1 MILIFLS
8 PFNSISFLLVV
19 FWGFLIL
26 PMFPIPLRLGF
37 LPNRYANKG
46 QLFVS
51 QCLTCFWLP
60 AHWMQNLRIALQ
72 GVKCFSFLI
81 QTSPEGTRRLP
92 LFVYA
97 LSLSRFD
104 DCFSYRP
111 ISREMIKSCPLPY
124 LKYCVFFELPFK
136 AFVILE
142 IFYLFCLKRIRQC
155 EASGIDKH
163 DYWDDIQD

>member
-104 DCFSYRP
+104 VYYHLYLFKYG
-111 ISREMIKSCPLPY
+111 EYVIK
-124 LKYCVFFELPFK
+124 
-136 AFVILE
+136 VILFPL
-142 IFYLFCLKRIRQC
+142 ILYIRNQPFP
-155 EASGIDKH
+155 
-163 DYWDDIQD
+163 

>member
-60 AHWMQNLRIALQ
+60 AHWMQNLWIALQ
-72 GVKCFSFLI
+72 GVKYVSFFISNLPWGNPKAPSICLCAFTVPLRWLFFLPSYIPWNDKILSASLPQILCFLR
-81 QTSPEGTRRLP
+81 TSL
-92 LFVYA
+92 
-97 LSLSRFD
+97 
-104 DCFSYRP
+104 
-111 ISREMIKSCPLPY
+111 
-124 LKYCVFFELPFK
+124 
-136 AFVILE
+136 
-142 IFYLFCLKRIRQC
+142 
-155 EASGIDKH
+155 
-163 DYWDDIQD
+163 